1 MMLAAN
7 SIRQMLRDLPSLAGP
22 LPVFDPGV
30 APAGPTT
37 LFEEWLR
44 HAIDSGVREPH
55 AMTLSTVDTR
65 GRPAART
72 LILKNV
78 TDGIW
83 QFATGSAS
91 PKGKELASTPWAA
104 LTFYWP
110 ALGRQVRIGGA
121 VMTASAEESAADF
134 MARSASARAT
144 AWVGKQSEPLSNSE
158 ERALAIKQAAG
169 QAGNVC
175 PEWTVYG
182 VQADEVEFWQGDTE
196 RNHTRLR
203 YTHTHG
209 TWSRTLLWP

>member
-1 MMLAAN
+1 MTLASN
-7 SIRQMLRDLPSLAGP
+7 SIRQMLRGLPSLAGP
-22 LPVFDPGV
+22 LPAFDPAV
-30 APAGPTT
+30 APADPTA

-44 HAIDSGVREPH
+44 YAIDSGVLEPH

-72 LILKNV
+72 LILKNAGN
-78 TDGIW
+78 GIW
-83 QFATGSAS
+83 QFATSSAS
-91 PKGKELASTPWAA
+91 PKGKELANTPWAA

-110 ALGRQVRIGGA
+110 AVGRQVRVGGA
-121 VMTASAEESAADF
+121 VVTASAEDSATDF

-144 AWVGKQSEPLSNSE
+144 AWVGKQSEPLSNSH
-158 ERALAIKQAAG
+158 ERAAAISQAST
-169 QAGNVC
+169 QAGTEC